1 MLTHRAREKYC
12 TKCSA
17 HHAIVRDYGLEC
29 VGKKRYWLSRSV
41 IGRFDLNSI
50 SRRLIFHWTLNVR
63 FLLLLMIVELA
74 WFWISDGAKECRG
87 WPWNWIGFERFQIPV
102 FWLMTSAPDEKLFLG
117 LLTSVNKL
125 LDLQEP
131 CRVVCELKIIVRTL
145 KTPILIAVEIHQTA
159 CNKSSFM
166 TCCCAF

>member
-50 SRRLIFHWTLNVR
+50 SRRLIFYWTRNVR
-63 FLLLLMIVELA
+63 FLLWLMIVELA

-87 WPWNWIGFERFQIPV
+87 WPWNWIGFERFLIPV
-102 FWLMTSAPDEKLFLG
+102 FLIDDFGARWKAVLRTSYERQQ
-117 LLTSVNKL
+117 TSRLSRTVS
-125 LDLQEP
+125 
-131 CRVVCELKIIVRTL
+131 CCVRIKNYRSNAWDANFNSGWNTSNGM
-145 KTPILIAVEIHQTA
+145 Q
-159 CNKSSFM
+159 
-166 TCCCAF
+166 